1 METKEGVQVVNLGP
15 DGKLKIE
22 PNTNLFFQTYN
33 APNSEWVIYK
43 SEYGMSNTVEM
54 DQFSD

>member
-1 METKEGVQVVNLGP
+1 MVNLGP

-33 APNSEWVIYK
+33 APNSQWVIYK